1 MKSLYGTHKIFAV
14 MENGGKKMLKRNEE
28 GKLHFDNFGFELLI
42 DGLFDKC
49 KNMHELE
56 WLEGQII
63 ETVEYAKENFEE
75 ELEVENASTD

>member
-1 MKSLYGTHKIFAV
+1 M
-14 MENGGKKMLKRNEE
+14 KMLYRNEE
-28 GKLHFDNFGFELLI
+28 GKLHFDNFDFELLI

-75 ELEVENASTD
+75 ELEKENASTD

>member
-1 MKSLYGTHKIFAV
+1 M
-14 MENGGKKMLKRNEE
+14 KMLYRNEE
-28 GKLHFDNFGFELLI
+28 GKLHFDNFSFELLI

-49 KNMHELE
+49 KNIDELK

-75 ELEVENASTD
+75 ELEVENE